1 LIDDELR
8 VTADVKPLNP
18 KLDGDALA
26 IDECLIFNHIV
37 GCSAVQPNH
46 IEESI
51 SLAGDQ
57 HYTSPGPVESVR
69 AIEVHAPLLLGHQ
82 GRGC

>member
-8 VTADVKPLNP
+8 VMADVKLLNP

-37 GCSAVQPNH
+37 GRSVVQPNH
-46 IEESI
+46 IEESV
-51 SLAGDQ
+51 SLEGDQ
-57 HYTSPGPVESVR
+57 HYTSPGPVESVG
-69 AIEVHAPLLLGHQ
+69 AIAVHAPLLLGHQ
-82 GRGC
+82 GGGC